1 MEKIKVNL
9 SYNTYNLLIH
19 DMESFSFNL
28 KDGIPNKNLFYNTV
42 CCGMYEIY
50 KQESNKLRSELY
62 NILENK
68 ISDTAIN
75 DILNSIEQLYNYKN
89 EDKTNRSHGFYI
101 SFRPSK
107 GLINMY
113 EEIEV
118 EELKGNSISNFY
130 RNLFNSYAKLPQDER
145 ERIVFA
151 NDLKNIESAISNKK
165 TIIISLKNSKL
176 ELIPYKVVRTND
188 ELYNYLITGFK
199 RNNVLRIFS
208 LHLFK
213 CNNVIKSK
221 NSYQLSKE
229 EIDKFDS
236 CLEYGPRYIEYRIIK
251 TKIKLTKKGQ
261 SFFKKFYL
269 NRPIPDSIEED
280 IYTFT
285 CSEDELAFYF
295 SRFGSHALVIEPI
308 NLKNRMKSFYKRAYN
323 FYENS

>member
-113 EEIEV
+113 DEIEV

-188 ELYNYLITGFK
+188 ELYNYLITGIK

-269 NRPIPDSIEED
+269 NRPIPDSIEDD

-285 CSEDELAFYF
+285 CSEDELFSYF
-295 SRFGSHALVIEPI
+295 SKFGSHALVIEPI